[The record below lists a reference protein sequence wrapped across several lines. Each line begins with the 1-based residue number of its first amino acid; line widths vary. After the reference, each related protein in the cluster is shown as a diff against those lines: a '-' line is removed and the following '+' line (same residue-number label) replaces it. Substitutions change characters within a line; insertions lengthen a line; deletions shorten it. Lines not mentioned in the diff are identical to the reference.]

1 MIIEEPDFRAEQIDE
16 GSTFWDL
23 NLIRTKKKRDGT
35 IVEELG
41 DTIYGI
47 PLDSVI
53 KRVAINRIARKHKEE
68 AITMKQFLDEWKEQI
83 KLLANLSLSEK

>member
-1 MIIEEPDFRAEQIDE
+1 MIIEEDDFRAEQISE
-16 GSTFWDL
+16 GSVFWDL

-47 PLDSVI
+47 PLDSVM
-53 KRVAINRIARKHKEE
+53 KRVVINRIARKHKDE
-68 AITMKQFLDEWKEQI
+68 AITMKQFLDEWKEEI
-83 KLLANLSLSEK
+83 RKLSDLNLSEK

>member
-1 MIIEEPDFRAEQIDE
+1 MIIQESDFRAEQIAE
-16 GSTFWDL
+16 GSLFWDL

-35 IVEELG
+35 VTEELG

-53 KRVAINRIARKHKEE
+53 KRVAINRIARKHKEA
-68 AITMKQFLDEWKEQI
+68 AINMRQFLDEWKIELN
-83 KLLANLSLSEK
+83 KLSNLSLNDG

>member
-1 MIIEEPDFRAEQIDE
+1 MIIEEPDFRAEQSSE
-16 GSTFWDL
+16 GSIFWDL

-47 PLDSVI
+47 PLDSVM
-53 KRVAINRIARKHKEE
+53 KRVAINRIARNHKDK
-68 AITMKQFLDEWKEQI
+68 AITMKQFLDEWKEEI
-83 KLLANLSLSEK
+83 NKLSDLNLNEK